1 MIRLSDAFIKQFAF
15 SQLWCLLILLHRL
28 GWRAGPWWFLH
39 QKEPRY
45 KLVKNIASVFQCLL
59 LIHVA
64 IVFVV
69 ILASL
74 AFQIV
79 GWGCEDIKCST
90 VLCRL
95 HSRKCWFQELISLMA
110 KLGCK
115 KGLMKGALKF
125 QNIFI
130 LALCW
135 FLWMFPTIR

>member
-1 MIRLSDAFIKQFAF
+1 MVVGALS
-15 SQLWCLLILLHRL
+15 SLYLLYAPKVFGLPGVWAGLALFMSLRMTAGFMRL
-28 GWRAGPWWFLH
+28 GSRAGPWWFLH

-74 AFQIV
+74 ALQMV

-95 HSRKCWFQELISLMA
+95 HSRNVDS
-110 KLGCK
+110 
-115 KGLMKGALKF
+115 
-125 QNIFI
+125 
-130 LALCW
+130 
-135 FLWMFPTIR
+135 RS